1 MFQRSL
7 EALQLLLIKKAKIPN
22 LNDFIMKNDRTQL
35 IITDEEKKKSR
46 ISVARRTSSVRLRAK
61 PLS

>member
-1 MFQRSL
+1 MLQRSL

-22 LNDFIMKNDRTQL
+22 LNDFIKKNDRTQL